1 MLISPCIPVP
11 QDLQAHPRKTKQ
23 TQNTDCADSHG
34 WENPDQRFSLST
46 TCRQGERLGCGE
58 GERGIEGFITIY
70 LGRRGLASS
79 GAAPV
84 EARGGEGAGFD

>member
-1 MLISPCIPVP
+1 VLLS
-11 QDLQAHPRKTKQ
+11 
-23 TQNTDCADSHG
+23 
-34 WENPDQRFSLST
+34 NPDQRFSLST

-84 EARGGEGAGFD
+84 EARGGGLGIGERGAQNFSMSTTTKNAKGTKMNEFVL